1 VATFDELR
9 ARAKTNWLLG
19 MPRLENI
26 TDIIANF
33 GDLNGEEK
41 ALEDELD
48 RLYCGEY
55 HLSDLGNAQ
64 RLVTLF
70 GDEVRYSVKR
80 RRWLIWT
87 GARWEWDDEVLAV
100 QRAKRVV
107 QSMYESAGKQADD
120 DGRRTLARWAL
131 QSESTSR
138 LMAMVKSAESEASLH
153 ISDDAVDADPYL
165 FNVENGTLDL
175 RTGEF
180 REHRREDF
188 ITAMAPVIW
197 DPNATGEMWAKFLS
211 DITAGDADLQRYL
224 ARAVG
229 YSMTGNARED
239 IVFFIYGPGG
249 NGKSTFL
256 STVSRMMGDGYA
268 GTIPVHELI
277 DNAKGGA
284 GHRDAIASL
293 AGTRMVLVAE
303 LPDRMKIDMGL
314 IKALTGGDAISV
326 SRKYEHSFTFRP
338 TFKPWLY
345 GNSKPRV
352 PEIDDGTWR
361 RVRLVPF
368 LVQFRR
374 GENEITDME
383 ELLQAEMPAVLR
395 WAVAGAVDWHA
406 HGLTDPEAVS
416 YATSEYREEED
427 VVGQFV
433 EACCV
438 ADSGKRVSKA
448 EMFDRYKRWCEDNG
462 EVPVGT
468 KTFTLR
474 LRGHDIREDK
484 SGSVRYWDGIG
495 LSDKASGTD
504 GTDGTGDS
512 RKSIYE
518 KNDKNFLESPV
529 PNVPPVPPIPSVP
542 RPTEPCHRC
551 RSSSWWQRI
560 DGEWMCAVCYPNRT
574 RRSGD
579 ADS

>member
-1 VATFDELR
+1 MATFDELR
-9 ARAKTNWLLG
+9 ARAKANWIMGLS
-19 MPRLENI
+19 RLDNVS
-26 TDIIANF
+26 DIVQHF
-33 GDLNGEEK
+33 GELNGN
-41 ALEDELD
+41 EDRLQNELD
-48 RLYCGEY
+48 RLYAGDY

-70 GDEVRYSVKR
+70 GDELRYSVKR
-80 RRWLIWT
+80 RKWLVWVGT
-87 GARWEWDDEVLAV
+87 RWEWDDEVLAV

-107 QSMYESAGKQADD
+107 QSMYETAGRLQVDED
-120 DGRRTLARWAL
+120 RRALARWAL

-138 LMAMVKSAESEASLH
+138 LMAMVKSAESEKAIH
-153 ISDDAVDADPYL
+153 IDDAEVDSNPYL
-165 FNVENGTLDL
+165 FNVQNGTIDL

-188 ITAMAPVIW
+188 LTKMAPVSW
-197 DPNATGEMWAKFLS
+197 DTNATADMWPVFLN
-211 DITAGDADLQRYL
+211 DITAGDSALQRYL
-224 ARAVG
+224 ARAIG

-239 IVFFIYGPGG
+239 LVFFIYGPGG

-256 STVSRMMGDGYA
+256 STITKMLGDGYT

-277 DNAKGGA
+277 NNSKGGA

-361 RVRLVPF
+361 RVRLIPF

-383 ELLQAEMPAVLR
+383 DRLEAELSAVLR
-395 WAVAGAVDWHA
+395 WAVAGAVDWYTN
-406 HGLTDPEAVS
+406 GLTDPDAVAN
-416 YATSEYREEED
+416 ATSEYREEED
-427 VVGQFV
+427 VVGQYLD
-433 EACCV
+433 ACC
-438 ADSGKRVSKA
+438 ANDIDSRVSKA
-448 EMFDRYKRWCEDNG
+448 EMYDRYKRWCEENG
-462 EVPVGT
+462 ETPVGT
-468 KTFTLR
+468 KTLTLH
-474 LRGHDIREDK
+474 LRAHGIREDK
-484 SGSVRYWDGIG
+484 SGSVRYWDGIT
-495 LSDKASGTD
+495 LQDRKNGTD
-504 GTDGTGDS
+504 GTNGTGPTG
-512 RKSIYE
+512 KSIYE
-518 KNDKNFLESPV
+518 KNGKNLLETAVPTVPSVPTVSP
-529 PNVPPVPPIPSVP
+529 VP
-542 RPTEPCHRC
+542 RPTKPCHLC
-551 RSSSWWQRI
+551 GSSQWWQRA
-560 DGEWMCAVCYPNRT
+560 DGEWMCGVCRPNGG
-574 RRSGD
+574 SN